1 MWLADLL
8 ASGLKDLETQNGPN
22 HVPTHPHRVNFYIH
36 MPAIVQE
43 KTVNWKNNIDPMTVN
58 K

>member
-8 ASGLKDLETQNGPN
+8 AGGLKDLETQNGSN
-22 HVPTHPHRVNFYIH
+22 HVQTHPHRVNFYIH
-36 MPAIVQE
+36 MQAIVQE
-43 KTVNWKNNIDPMTVN
+43 NTINWKNVDPMTVN